1 MGLFLCVLAVAFTV
15 WMLPYFMGKNRKL
28 QRRPDTDFVP
38 AIVFTLVG
46 LALAGLG
53 GVLLMNNTAAL
64 THALN
69 IEQGVLG
76 VAVIGV
82 GLVLPEYVRVA
93 RKYWMNTQKPVS
105 MHLTLATGN
114 LGLLLMIGL
123 SAVISPIIVTFAGAY
138 LLLACVVA
146 IIVFGILFYVGGEVG
161 KIKAILFLAGFALVF
176 VLLMKFS
183 PDVRPLIIVADR
195 RVAHALGTGA
205 GDLVF
210 AGHAVAHRAGLAVFA
225 DALPRIGQHFSIVHT
240 ESILLVFHFC
250 GRKCPA
256 AALSAPIIALFWL
269 PVKGS
274 AHLLPCCK
282 YTS

>member
-1 MGLFLCVLAVAFTV
+1 MRKGPTSDAQERIFSWFALSLMPFLSIAISGGILGLGNMVFTAALTAGVLQLLLIYGMLGITGTYRLAGNALRDLVLLLVCVVILIVCTNYTWSKGHPASTISRGMGLFLLVLAVAFTV

-28 QRRPDTDFVP
+28 
-38 AIVFTLVG
+38 
-46 LALAGLG
+46 
-53 GVLLMNNTAAL
+53 LLMNNTAAL

-76 VAVIGV
+76 FAVIGV

-114 LGLLLMIGL
+114 LGLLLMVGL

-146 IIVFGILFYVGGEVG
+146 IIVFGILFYVGDEVG
-161 KIKAILFLAGFALVF
+161 KIKAILFLAGFALIF

-183 PDVRPLIIVADR
+183 L
-195 RVAHALGTGA
+195 H
-205 GDLVF
+205 
-210 AGHAVAHRAGLAVFA
+210 
-225 DALPRIGQHFSIVHT
+225 
-240 ESILLVFHFC
+240 
-250 GRKCPA
+250 
-256 AALSAPIIALFWL
+256 
-269 PVKGS
+269 
-274 AHLLPCCK
+274 
-282 YTS
+282 

>member
-93 RKYWMNTQKPVS
+93 RKYWMITQKPVS

-183 PDVRPLIIVADR
+183 L
-195 RVAHALGTGA
+195 H
-205 GDLVF
+205 
-210 AGHAVAHRAGLAVFA
+210 
-225 DALPRIGQHFSIVHT
+225 
-240 ESILLVFHFC
+240 
-250 GRKCPA
+250 
-256 AALSAPIIALFWL
+256 
-269 PVKGS
+269 
-274 AHLLPCCK
+274 
-282 YTS
+282 